1 MKNIF
6 FKNKKNAATPNGF
19 TLVETLVAIS
29 IFSLSILGLM
39 SVLSQG
45 IADIN
50 YAKQRMVAEYL
61 AQEGIEYVR
70 NMRDIYTLYDPQ
82 SGQEGWDD
90 FRAKLAPCS
99 AATCGF
105 DALVDKKSAGSVFQC
120 PPENCDLYL
129 LGGAYNTSVY
139 GGTNSGFRRQIQ
151 AVQTTADEVQVYSRV
166 SWTQGSGLKEVTFY
180 ETLFNWVD

>member
-1 MKNIF
+1 MS
-6 FKNKKNAATPNGF
+6 KKLLDSKEGQVFRSGF

-29 IFSLSILGLM
+29 IFSLSILGLL

-70 NMRDIYTLYDPQ
+70 NMRDTYTLYHPA
-82 SGQEGWDD
+82 SGQDGWDD
-90 FRAKLAPCS
+90 FVAKLAPCV

-105 DALVDKKSAGSVFQC
+105 DTEKSALEAGSVFQC
-120 PPENCDLYL
+120 PPENCNLFHS
-129 LGGAYNTSVY
+129 GGAYRLSIY
-139 GGTNSGFRRQIQ
+139 GGTDSGFRRRIQ
-151 AVQTTADEVQVYSRV
+151 VSQVTADEIQVYSRV
-166 SWTQGSGLKEVTFY
+166 DWVQGSGSQEVTFY
-180 ETLFNWVD
+180 ESLFNWIQ